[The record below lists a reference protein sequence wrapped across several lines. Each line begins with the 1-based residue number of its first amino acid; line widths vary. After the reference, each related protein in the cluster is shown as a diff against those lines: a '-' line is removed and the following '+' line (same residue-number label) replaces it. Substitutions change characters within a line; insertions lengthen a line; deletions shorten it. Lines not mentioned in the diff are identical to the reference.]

1 MASVAGLLASSDQLR
16 CTWNCILRVLG
27 QEGQDIKLDKM
38 EIIILVTFFWEI
50 TSNPFAKT
58 PGDGLNSLLAS
69 MEKATLNAKLG
80 RNVRVE

>member
-1 MASVAGLLASSDQLR
+1 MASVAGLLASSDQLG

-58 PGDGLNSLLAS
+58 PGFELATS
-69 MEKATLNAKLG
+69 KHQKHGKSHAQC
-80 RNVRVE
+80 